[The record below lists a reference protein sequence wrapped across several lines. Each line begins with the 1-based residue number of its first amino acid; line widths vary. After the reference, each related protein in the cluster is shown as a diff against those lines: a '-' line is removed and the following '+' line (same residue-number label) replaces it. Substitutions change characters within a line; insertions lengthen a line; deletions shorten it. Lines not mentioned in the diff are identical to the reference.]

1 MSTLTEPAAIPAAA
15 ASTPLPARTKHRLLS
30 LDVFRGMTLVMMTFV
45 NDHGSP
51 HLGYAPFLHAHWNG
65 WTPTDLVFPFF
76 LFIVGVAVPFAF
88 AGRLERGESKGK
100 LYTHIVYRAAMLF
113 VLGLFLNC
121 FPRDAGPWFDFS
133 TLRILGTLQRIGLCY
148 LFASVIY
155 LNVKEWGE
163 AIITASLL
171 IFYFIMM
178 KFVPV
183 PGHGAGIFARDGNW
197 VQYIDLHLLPGHLQP
212 GNFEAKGLFSTL
224 PAIANTLIGVL
235 VGQYL
240 RSSRPALE
248 KIANFFVIGNVM
260 MFLGLLWSVWMP
272 INQNLWTSSL
282 VVFMCGMAI
291 VIFTGCY
298 YLVDIKKIT
307 WGTKFFFI
315 FGVNS
320 ITIWMGEWML
330 YSILVGIKVHPPG
343 GGAVSIWALIYTR
356 LFASWAG
363 PLHGSELMA
372 LSNVLLWAVILAWM
386 YKKRIFI
393 KV

>member
-1 MSTLTEPAAIPAAA
+1 ML
-15 ASTPLPARTKHRLLS
+15 
-30 LDVFRGMTLVMMTFV
+30 FR
-45 NDHGSP
+45 S
-51 HLGYAPFLHAHWNG
+51 
-65 WTPTDLVFPFF
+65 
-76 LFIVGVAVPFAF
+76 
-88 AGRLERGESKGK
+88 
-100 LYTHIVYRAAMLF
+100 IVYRAAMLF
-113 VLGLFLNC
+113 VLGVFLNC
-121 FPRDAGPWFDFS
+121 FPRDGGPWFDFS

-148 LFASVIY
+148 LATSVIY
-155 LNVKEWGE
+155 LNVKSRGQ
-163 AIITASLL
+163 AIITTALL
-171 IFYFIMM
+171 VFYFIVM

-183 PGHGAGIFARDGNW
+183 PGHGAGILERDGNW
-197 VQYIDLHLLPGHLQP
+197 VQYIDLHLMPGHLQSSNWE
-212 GNFEAKGLFSTL
+212 GKGLFSTL

-248 KIANFFVIGNVM
+248 KIAQCFLIGNVM
-260 MFLGLLWSVWMP
+260 MFLGLVWSVWFP

-282 VVFMCGMAI
+282 VLFMCGMAL

-298 YLVDIKKIT
+298 YLVDVKKVT
-307 WGTKFFFI
+307 WWTKLFVI

-320 ITIWMGEWML
+320 ITIWMGEWIL
-330 YSILVGIKVHPPG
+330 YSILVSIMVHPA
-343 GGAVSIWALIYTR
+343 GGAAVSMWALIYTH

-372 LSNVLLWAVILAWM
+372 LSNVLLWSAILALM